1 MSDDLSVLLDR
12 VRRLLDRR
20 SERAEA
26 DADAVELTL
35 TDGYARALA
44 LEGERR
50 RLDAR
55 IRELA
60 GGEGRAAELRELK
73 ARAEAVDGE
82 LGELR
87 GALTVLAST
96 LQA

>member
-1 MSDDLSVLLDR
+1 MSDDLSILFDR
-12 VRRLLDRR
+12 IRIHLEEDDPRR
-20 SERAEA
+20 RAGGE
-26 DADAVELTL
+26 AVELTL

-60 GGEGRAAELRELK
+60 GGAEHAAELRGLK